1 MTSRHDV
8 MAEEHLQ
15 VLDAVGRYV
24 FSALIHRL
32 LNHWVLI
39 RSQRREGQFQ
49 RGIVKLHNTFTP
61 REVNSFAVTVRINS
75 KNPLESTVCSIEENH
90 PSSTNNDSARDRHRW
105 LLNIRNVHRPI
116 EDPSCDRTD
125 VKPVSYRSEL
135 PSTIRRK
142 ETWDWRF
149 TFSSFHAIHTAIQK
163 G

>member
-1 MTSRHDV
+1 MTSWQKSIYKSW
-8 MAEEHLQ
+8 MQL
-15 VLDAVGRYV
+15 AVTF
-24 FSALIHRL
+24 FSALIHWL
-32 LNHWVLI
+32 LNHWLSRFDKNSAKRRTVPERHCETSQYVYAS
-39 RSQRREGQFQ
+39 RSQ
-49 RGIVKLHNTFTP
+49 L
-61 REVNSFAVTVRINS
+61 
-75 KNPLESTVCSIEENH
+75 VCSHSSKKLEEPVGVGSLVTRRVFNEQRF
-90 PSSTNNDSARDRHRW
+90 SARDRHRW